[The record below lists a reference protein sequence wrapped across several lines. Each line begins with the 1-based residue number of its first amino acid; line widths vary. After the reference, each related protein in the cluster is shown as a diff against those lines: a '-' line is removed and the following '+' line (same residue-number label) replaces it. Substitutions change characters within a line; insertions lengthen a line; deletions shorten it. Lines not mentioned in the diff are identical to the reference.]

1 MTDTTPDGTSSEPAR
16 PLRILII
23 GAGIGGFTTALALRQ
38 QGHDVQ
44 IFESSKLA
52 QDTGA
57 AIHLASNANGLLR
70 RMGLDAGKIG
80 GVECVGVTEYI
91 PQTGAVKYQI
101 DTSQMSKMWQHPWH
115 LVHRAHLHT
124 ALKDMAT
131 GPEGKGQAAKLH
143 VGSRVQGVDAEGAI
157 LTFEDGTSVSGDL
170 LVGAD
175 GVHSL
180 ARSSIPGGDKKPF
193 DSGKSAF
200 RFLLPT
206 EVLSSDS
213 QTAELVSKIGALVMW
228 IAEDRRLVMYPCVNK
243 TMMNFVAIHPS
254 KESEADITGAGW
266 QETGSKARMLHIY
279 KDFAPSVLAILE
291 KADESKLKVWQ
302 LLDMEQM
309 PSFIYEKLAVV
320 GDAAHPFLPHQ
331 GQGGGQAIEDGVA
344 LAAVLPLGTKPSEV
358 KDRLQIFEECRYE
371 RAHRIQGYTRTAG
384 MDTADLAAKGM
395 KLDMMDYMGYN
406 FGHDA
411 WDYTTKALQKHL
423 EAQDKLL
430 QFRNPVEFGA
440 SPGPRRPLGMHPTS
454 AKIHTLRKETPEKS
468 RTYSIRFRTS
478 RTYLQNL
485 LPAGFAFTSP
495 ATVASA
501 SIICTTLDGMAW
513 LGGGGYSMLGLY
525 IHGINYT
532 KRDGSKV
539 FGTYL
544 PVLFENAADPIITGR
559 DELGMPK
566 LFADIDVKENDGD
579 KSSEI
584 SLSWRGTTFGTFT
597 VSGLTLEEP
606 VSNGV
611 NGSPP
616 GRRGPSPPPP
626 PPEAGTFYY
635 RYIPSVG
642 EPGKA
647 DVEYPVF
654 IPKPEAAEG
663 TEAPKSFASKSATIS
678 LQGKDWQSLPT
689 LHHVA
694 NWLAAMP
701 MYGVEE
707 AKLVRSTG
715 VSDSSG
721 ARRLD

>member
-1 MTDTTPDGTSSEPAR
+1 
-16 PLRILII
+16 
-23 GAGIGGFTTALALRQ
+23 
-38 QGHDVQ
+38 
-44 IFESSKLA
+44 
-52 QDTGA
+52 
-57 AIHLASNANGLLR
+57 
-70 RMGLDAGKIG
+70 
-80 GVECVGVTEYI
+80 
-91 PQTGAVKYQI
+91 
-101 DTSQMSKMWQHPWH
+101 
-115 LVHRAHLHT
+115 
-124 ALKDMAT
+124 
-131 GPEGKGQAAKLH
+131 
-143 VGSRVQGVDAEGAI
+143 
-157 LTFEDGTSVSGDL
+157 
-170 LVGAD
+170 
-175 GVHSL
+175 
-180 ARSSIPGGDKKPF
+180 
-193 DSGKSAF
+193 
-200 RFLLPT
+200 
-206 EVLSSDS
+206 
-213 QTAELVSKIGALVMW
+213 
-228 IAEDRRLVMYPCVNK
+228 
-243 TMMNFVAIHPS
+243 MNFVAIHPS

-266 QETGSKARMLHIY
+266 QEAGSKARMLHIY

-309 PSFIYEKLAVV
+309 PSFIHEKLAVI

-344 LAAVLPLGTKPSEV
+344 LAAVLPFGTKPSEI

-395 KLDMMDYMGYN
+395 KLDMMEYMGYN

-411 WDYTTKALQKHL
+411 WDHTTKALQKHL
-423 EAQDKLL
+423 EARDKSLR
-430 QFRNPVEFGA
+430 FRNPVEFGA

-454 AKIHTLRKETPEKS
+454 AEIHALRKGTPEKS

-501 SIICTTLDGMAW
+501 SIICTTLDGMTW

-532 KRDGSKV
+532 KQDGSKF

-566 LFADIDVKENDGD
+566 LFADIDVKENDGN

-597 VSGLTLEEP
+597 VSGLTPEEP
-606 VSNGV
+606 VPNGV
-611 NGSPP
+611 NGAQPVQ
-616 GRRGPSPPPP
+616 RGPGPPPP
-626 PPEAGTFYY
+626 PPEAGTFYN

-663 TEAPKSFASKSATIS
+663 TEAPKSFASKTATIS
-678 LQGKDWQSLPT
+678 LQGKDWQTLPT
-689 LHHVA
+689 LHHIA
-694 NWLAAMP
+694 DWLAAMP

-707 AKLVRSTG
+707 AKLVRSIG
-715 VSDSSG
+715 VSDSGG